1 MDFGENFK
9 RICKERNTSPSAVV
23 KKLGYSTS
31 KVTAWYHGSL
41 PKQDILVK
49 LAKEL
54 DCDVM
59 DFFQD
64 ESTLTGNRYQS
75 PGDANNSNNTTN
87 NYYSACETT
96 AVRDAD
102 LIFQLMDTVRGMS
115 DDDLKSL
122 IKYAGFISHDGE

>member
-41 PKQDILVK
+41 PKQDVLVQ

-64 ESTLTGNRYQS
+64 ESSQIGNRYMS
-75 PGDANNSNNTTN
+75 LRDNNTTN
-87 NYYSACETT
+87 NYYHSCDLTSI
-96 AVRDAD
+96 RDAD
-102 LIFQLMDTVRGMS
+102 LIFQLLDIVRSMS
-115 DDDLKSL
+115 DDDLKHL
-122 IKYAGFISHDGE
+122 IKYAGFISNNGEIL